1 MKTQKTPIF
10 FLAPFLV
17 IYLLFIIL
25 PIVFTFFIS
34 LHSTGLGGSLL
45 GNFIGFN
52 NYLEALNDERFWNSV
67 LNMAYFGAL
76 WIPLML
82 LLSLGFALYLDTK
95 KGLYKHVFKLII
107 FIPFAV
113 PTVIGSAMWSYMYNP
128 SIGAF
133 TFLLKLI
140 NINVNLLSPN
150 YVMYAMLNIVAWQ
163 YTGFN
168 TIILLAGL
176 SAIPPEVYEA
186 AKIDG
191 AGPLSLIRYIKLPF
205 LKRYI
210 AFITVI
216 TIIGVQL
223 LFNEPYTLSRITHIP
238 SDFTPNIYL
247 YRIIID
253 LGRYGYVAALAFI
266 ILCISF
272 VVSYAILRKI
282 T

>member
-1 MKTQKTPIF
+1 MKAKRTHIF
-10 FLAPFLV
+10 FLLPFFI
-17 IYLLFIIL
+17 IYLLFIIT
-25 PIVFTFFIS
+25 PIIFTFIIS

-45 GNFIGFN
+45 GNFIGFD
-52 NYLEALNDERFWNSV
+52 NYLEAINDERFWNSV

-82 LLSLGFALYLDTK
+82 LLSLSFALYLDTK
-95 KGLYKHVFKLII
+95 KGMYKHIFKLII
-107 FIPFAV
+107 FVPFAV
-113 PTVIGSAMWSYMYNP
+113 PSVIGSAMWSYMYNP
-128 SIGAF
+128 EVGAF
-133 TFLLKLI
+133 SFFLKLI
-140 NINVNLLSPN
+140 NINVDLLSPN

-176 SAIPPEVYEA
+176 SAIPPEIYEA

-191 AGPLSLIRYIKLPF
+191 AGQLSLIRHIKLPF

-238 SDFTPNIYL
+238 SNFTPNIYL
-247 YRIIID
+247 YRTIVD

-266 ILCISF
+266 ILCVSF
-272 VVSYAILRKI
+272 VLSYAILKKI